1 MVRQVRVKSAAGLP
15 TCALDPSSQVFQLPS
30 DSTLLTPPQVM
41 PLDAPAPNCSARSRA
56 GHLVAANTFAL
67 LLSIPLGDLAYGQ
80 KLPDVTPA
88 PKGQT
93 INMTLQTG
101 SKSNLSFGTNTSFG
115 ASLSSQ
121 FSPGMTV
128 TATSS
133 FTPSEASITSTIGAG
148 ATPGKTTATI
158 SNLRAQGT
166 GSTTVAGAPINAT
179 DANFASGNAVLDG
192 VGASVNIVLDPL
204 KSGFNV
210 EALPNIVGSSG
221 CSPSKSSTAC
231 KYTKDDGTKPYS
243 DQQFANGSA
252 TANIN
257 TNTTVDINTSQF
269 ASSFSQSF

>member
-1 MVRQVRVKSAAGLP
+1 MLFTGAQRSTTLSKWHPRFNAVRAA
-15 TCALDPSSQVFQLPS
+15 AV
-30 DSTLLTPPQVM
+30 V
-41 PLDAPAPNCSARSRA
+41 
-56 GHLVAANTFAL
+56 
-67 LLSIPLGDLAYGQ
+67 LSLIGGGLAYGQ

-93 INMTLQTG
+93 INMSLQTG

-166 GSTTVAGAPINAT
+166 GTTTVAGAPINAT

-204 KSGFNV
+204 KSGFTV
-210 EALPNIVGSSG
+210 QALPNIVGSAA
-221 CSPSKSSTAC
+221 CSPTSTKDC
-231 KYTKDDGTKPYS
+231 KYTKDDGTKPYAE
-243 DQQFANGSA
+243 QQFANGSS

-257 TNTTVDINTSQF
+257 TNTTVDIGTSQF

>member
-1 MVRQVRVKSAAGLP
+1 MSVAIPNPCMSGFHRINRQGAVRVAAL
-15 TCALDPSSQVFQLPS
+15 A
-30 DSTLLTPPQVM
+30 
-41 PLDAPAPNCSARSRA
+41 
-56 GHLVAANTFAL
+56 FAL
-67 LLSIPLGDLAYGQ
+67 TSGGLAYGQ

-115 ASLSSQ
+115 ASVSSQ

-128 TATSS
+128 TTTSA
-133 FTPSEASITSTIGAG
+133 FTPSEASITSTIGEG
-148 ATPGKTTATI
+148 VTPAKTTATI

-166 GSTTVAGAPINAT
+166 GATTVAGAPINAT

-192 VGASVNIVLDPL
+192 LSASVNIVLDPL

-210 EALPNIVGSSG
+210 EAAPNVVGAAA
-221 CSPSKSSTAC
+221 CSPSSSAC
-231 KYTKDDGTKPYS
+231 KYTKDDGTKPYT
-243 DQQFANGSA
+243 DQQFANGSS
-252 TANIN
+252 TASIN